1 MYSALSLLLPISSTS
16 QKAFILH
23 LLQLCKN
30 EMDGTKN
37 KQKQPN
43 KTTTKNKNK
52 TQSSQVLLPTPQVA
66 EAGGF

>member
-1 MYSALSLLLPISSTS
+1 
-16 QKAFILH
+16 
-23 LLQLCKN
+23 
-30 EMDGTKN
+30 MDGTKN